1 MKRKRNIGYNRDELL
16 TETTSLN
23 LMYNRTFDL
32 DHNIHIYS
40 IAKDMGVENIYTL
53 NQHLK
58 TIINEG
64 KYYTLEDIKQFLLY
78 K

>member
-32 DHNIHIYS
+32 DHNIHIYC
-40 IAKDMGVENIYTL
+40 IAKDMEVENIYKL
-53 NQHLK
+53 NQIVK
-58 TIINEG
+58 TILSEE
-64 KYYTLEDIKQFLLY
+64 KYYTLEEIKQLMLY